1 MTNNTETLQ
10 KVVTFSEPTTSD
22 GSDMWDLVNQSTLDQ
37 NSPYKYIMMCEFFSD
52 TCVVAK
58 EEDKLV
64 GFITGFI
71 PPNRPDVIFIWQ
83 VGVHESQRGKG
94 IASKMLNDLLSRV
107 KCKNIRFLE
116 ATVTPTNVASQSLFL
131 RLARDHNTECKVDDF
146 FSEDLFPEEGKHE
159 AELMY
164 RVGPLTK

>member
-1 MTNNTETLQ
+1 MMNETDLLQ
-10 KVVTFSEPTTSD
+10 KVVTLSEPTTRD
-22 GSDMWDLVNQSTLDQ
+22 GSLMWELVNDSTLDQ
-37 NSPYKYIMMCEFFSD
+37 NSPYKYIMMCEFFTD

-58 EEDKLV
+58 EDADLV

-71 PPNRPDVIFIWQ
+71 PPNRPDTVFIWQ

-94 IASKMLNDLLSRV
+94 IASKMLNELLSRYA
-107 KCKNIRFLE
+107 CRNIKYVE
-116 ATVTPTNVASQSLFL
+116 ATVTPSNTASQSLFL
-131 RLARDHNTECKVDDF
+131 RLARDHGTECEVDDC
-146 FSEDLFPEEGKHE
+146 FPEDVFPGGDHE